1 MTMSDPSPSMKAL
14 HNTVLQ
20 VAEAD
25 PGRPALVVD
34 GHAVGYRR
42 LAADAAAF
50 AVRLD
55 AQRVAPGARVILHLD
70 DKRALLTAMIGSMA
84 HGAIPVPFAG
94 TLEQLAVVAADCEPS
109 AIVSQAAAAGT
120 TLQLQPYDLPAEGDA
135 DISRLARVPDP
146 AQVAMLMYTSGTTSG
161 RPRGV
166 IQTYR
171 LLSETAGY
179 IAAVQGIDRPL
190 QEVATAPIHHA
201 FGLGRCRV
209 VLGSGGTLVVRN
221 GGFNVA
227 LTLIDLAR
235 PTVDALSGVSSVF
248 VPLIGAEKQFRIG
261 GAKLRWI
268 EVGSLPLSRENAERL
283 CALCPAA
290 RIVMNY
296 GLTEA
301 MRSTFFDLRE
311 AASRPGSVGRPAP
324 GVEVKVVNE
333 SGETVAPEDGGEIVV
348 RGANLAA
355 GYWGNE
361 AEWARRTPDGWFHTG
376 DFGRVDED
384 GYLYYVGRRD
394 DMINV
399 AGEKVSP
406 ERIEIALRKVWPD
419 LVFAVA
425 GVPDPAGV
433 RGHVPAV
440 FVEGEA
446 TLKVAAIQR
455 ELSGQLRNFELP
467 QLVVAVASL
476 PRTRNGKVIRSALPV
491 LAAPRAG
498 TA

>member
-1 MTMSDPSPSMKAL
+1 MKAL
-14 HNTVLQ
+14 HNTVLE
-20 VAEAD
+20 VAEGE
-25 PGRPALVVD
+25 PGRAALIVD
-34 GHAVGYRR
+34 GHAVSYRR
-42 LAADAAAF
+42 LAGDAAAF
-50 AVRLD
+50 AARLE
-55 AQRVAPGARVILHLD
+55 AQRVSAGSRVILHLD
-70 DKRALLTAMIGSMA
+70 DKRALLTAVIGSMA

-94 TLEQLAVVAADCEPS
+94 SLEQLAAVAADCDPA
-109 AIVSQAAAAGT
+109 AIVSQAAGAGS
-120 TLQLQPYDLPAEGDA
+120 TLRLLPYDPPSAGDA
-135 DISRLARVPDP
+135 DISRLARIPEP

-166 IQTYR
+166 IQTHA
-171 LLSETAGY
+171 LLAQTAGY

-209 VLGSGGTLVVRN
+209 VLGCGGTLVLRN
-221 GGFNVA
+221 GAFNVA
-227 LTLIDLAR
+227 LTLIELSR
-235 PTVDALSGVSSVF
+235 PAVDALSGVSSVF
-248 VPLIGAEKQFRIG
+248 VPLVGAEKQFRIAG
-261 GAKLRWI
+261 GRLRWI
-268 EVGSLPLSRENAERL
+268 EVGSLPLSRENAARL

-324 GVEVKVVNE
+324 GVEIRIVDE
-333 SGETVAPEDGGEIVV
+333 SGEGLAPGEEGEIAV

-355 GYWGNE
+355 GYWGND
-361 AEWARRTPDGWFHTG
+361 AEWARRTPGGWFRTG
-376 DFGRVDED
+376 DHGRIDDD
-384 GYLYYVGRRD
+384 GYLFYIGRRD

-406 ERIEIALRKVWPD
+406 EPIEAALRKLWPD
-419 LVFAVA
+419 RAFAVA

-446 TLKVAAIQR
+446 PANVAALQR
-455 ELSGQLRNFELP
+455 ELSGRLRSFEMP
-467 QLVVAVASL
+467 QMVVAVAAL

-491 LAAPRAG
+491 LAANRAG

>member
-1 MTMSDPSPSMKAL
+1 MKAL
-14 HNTVLQ
+14 HNAVLHI
-20 VAEAD
+20 AEAE
-25 PGRPALVVD
+25 PGRSALVVD
-34 GHAVGYRR
+34 GNAVSYRQ
-42 LAADAAAF
+42 LAMHAAAF
-50 AVRLD
+50 AARLEG
-55 AQRVAPGARVILHLD
+55 QRVSAGSRVILHLEE
-70 DKRALLTAMIGSMA
+70 KRALLTAMIGSMA
-84 HGAIPVPFAG
+84 CGAIPVPFTG
-94 TLEQLAVVAADCEPS
+94 SLEQLAVVAADS
-109 AIVSQAAAAGT
+109 DSSVIVSDAAGEGS
-120 TLQLQPYDLPAEGDA
+120 TLRLQPYDLTEAGDA
-135 DISRLARVPDP
+135 DISRLARIPDP

-166 IQTYR
+166 IQTYG
-171 LLSETAGY
+171 LLAETAGY

-209 VLGSGGTLVVRN
+209 VLGSGGTLLVRN
-221 GGFNVA
+221 GAFNVA

-235 PTVDALSGVSSVF
+235 PSVDALSGVSSVF
-248 VPLIGAEKQFRIG
+248 VPLISAEKQFRIG
-261 GAKLRWI
+261 SGKVRWI
-268 EVGSLPLSRENAERL
+268 EVGSLPLSRDNAERL

-311 AASRPGSVGRPAP
+311 GASRPGSVGRPAP
-324 GVEVKVVNE
+324 GVEIKIVDE
-333 SGETVAPEDGGEIVV
+333 SGESVAPGEEGEIVV

-355 GYWGNE
+355 GYWGNG
-361 AEWARRTPDGWFHTG
+361 AEWARRTPGGWFHTG
-376 DFGRVDED
+376 DYGRIDD
-384 GYLYYVGRRD
+384 GGYLFYIGRRD

-406 ERIEIALRKVWPD
+406 ELIEAALRKVWPD
-419 LVFAVA
+419 LAFAVA

-440 FVEGEA
+440 FVEGQA
-446 TLKVAAIQR
+446 PLKTTALQR
-455 ELSGQLRNFELP
+455 ELSSQLRSFEMP
-467 QLVVAVASL
+467 QMVVSVAVL

-491 LAAPRAG
+491 LAADLAR
-498 TA
+498 